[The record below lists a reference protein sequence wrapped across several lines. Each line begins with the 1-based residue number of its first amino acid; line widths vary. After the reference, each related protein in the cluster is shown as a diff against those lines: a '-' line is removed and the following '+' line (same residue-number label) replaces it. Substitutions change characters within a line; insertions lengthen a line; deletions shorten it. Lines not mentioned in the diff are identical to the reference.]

1 MIASLLGGGGV
12 AIYVVAALLVLRI
25 GFAVYR
31 RDHQSPSAGSAR
43 STITIGGTPSAPAA
57 LTGAGEVLLEVRHLS
72 VTYGP
77 KVAVDDASLEIRRG
91 QIFGLLGPNG
101 AGKTSTL
108 SAIEGLLKPS
118 KGDVLLDGVDTYRH
132 QSATRARM
140 GVQLQ
145 STAFQPELT
154 VMQVARLYAGLY
166 GVARTDEEL
175 AAGLADAGLGGETM
189 RTFRQ
194 LSGGQQQRLA
204 LFVAVIADPLL
215 LLLDEPT
222 AALDPQSRRHLWE
235 RLERIRG
242 EGGCI
247 LLTTHSMEEAAS
259 ICDRVAII
267 DHGHVLA
274 IDVPKALIDAHR
286 DDPDVRA
293 VARGDITL
301 EDVFIGLTGREI
313 RD

>member
-1 MIASLLGGGGV
+1 MIASILGGGGV

-25 GFAVYR
+25 GFAIYR
-31 RDHQSPSAGSAR
+31 RNRQPRSAGPGG
-43 STITIGGTPSAPAA
+43 STITVGGPPTAPAA
-57 LTGAGEVLLEVRHLS
+57 LTGMGEVLLEVRHLS
-72 VTYGP
+72 VTYGS

-91 QIFGLLGPNG
+91 EIFGLLGPNG

-118 KGDVLLDGVDTYRH
+118 KWDVLLDGVDTYRH

-166 GVARTDEEL
+166 GVARTDEDL
-175 AAGLADAGLGGETM
+175 AARLAEAGLGKETT

-204 LFVAVIADPLL
+204 LFVALIHDPLL

-235 RLERIRG
+235 RLERIRA

-259 ICDRVAII
+259 VCDRVAII

-274 IDVPKALIDAHR
+274 VDEPKALIDAHR

-293 VARGDITL
+293 VARGDVTL

>member
-1 MIASLLGGGGV
+1 MTASLLGGGGV
-12 AIYVVAALLVLRI
+12 AIYVVAALLVLRV
-25 GFAVYR
+25 GLAVYR
-31 RDHQSPSAGSAR
+31 RNQRASSAVSSHSA
-43 STITIGGTPSAPAA
+43 ITVGGAPAA
-57 LTGAGEVLLEVRHLS
+57 PSTVAGMGEVLLEVRHLS
-72 VTYGP
+72 VAYGP

-91 QIFGLLGPNG
+91 EIFGILGPNG

-166 GVARTDEEL
+166 GVVRTDDEL
-175 AAGLADAGLGGETM
+175 AAGLADAGLGNETM

-204 LFVAVIADPLL
+204 LFVAIIHDPLL

-259 ICDRVAII
+259 VCDRVGII

-274 IDVPKALIDAHR
+274 VDEPKALIDAHR
-286 DDPDVRA
+286 DDPDVQA

>member
-1 MIASLLGGGGV
+1 MTASLLGGGGV
-12 AIYVVAALLVLRI
+12 AIYVVAALLVFRF
-25 GFAVYR
+25 GFALYR
-31 RDHQSPSAGSAR
+31 HNQHRTSAASGGT
-43 STITIGGTPSAPAA
+43 TITVGGTPTAPVTR
-57 LTGAGEVLLEVRHLS
+57 TGVGEVLLEVRHLS
-72 VTYGP
+72 VAYGP
-77 KVAVDDASLEIRRG
+77 KVAVDDANLEIRRG
-91 QIFGLLGPNG
+91 EIFGLLGPNG

-118 KGDVLLDGVDTYRH
+118 QGDVLLDGVDTYRH
-132 QSATRARM
+132 QRATRARM

-166 GVARTDEEL
+166 GVVRTDEEL
-175 AAGLADAGLGGETM
+175 AAGLAEAGLGSETT

-204 LFVAVIADPLL
+204 LFVALIHDPLL

-259 ICDRVAII
+259 VCDRVAII

-274 IDVPKALIDAHR
+274 VDEPKALINAHR

>member
-1 MIASLLGGGGV
+1 MIASQVGGGRV
-12 AIYVVAALLVLRI
+12 VIYVVAALFVLRI
-25 GFAVYR
+25 GFVLR
-31 RDHQSPSAGSAR
+31 RRNGAAPSVASGGSA
-43 STITIGGTPSAPAA
+43 ITVGGPPTAPPI
-57 LTGAGEVLLEVRHLS
+57 LTGPGEVLLEIRHLS
-72 VTYGP
+72 VAYGP
-77 KVAVDDASLEIRRG
+77 KVAVDDANLEIRRG
-91 QIFGLLGPNG
+91 EIFGLLGPNG

-118 KGDVLLDGVDTYRH
+118 QGDVLLDGVDTYRH

-140 GVQLQ
+140 GVLLQ

-166 GVARTDEEL
+166 GLARTDDEL
-175 AAGLADAGLGGETM
+175 AAGLTDAGLGNEMT

-204 LFVAVIADPLL
+204 LFVAVISDPLL

-247 LLTTHSMEEAAS
+247 LLTTHSM
-259 ICDRVAII
+259 
-267 DHGHVLA
+267 
-274 IDVPKALIDAHR
+274 
-286 DDPDVRA
+286 
-293 VARGDITL
+293 
-301 EDVFIGLTGREI
+301 
-313 RD
+313 

>member
-1 MIASLLGGGGV
+1 MPASTGWCV
-12 AIYVVAALLVLRI
+12 PTRSW
-25 GFAVYR
+25 
-31 RDHQSPSAGSAR
+31 SPAWPMPGW
-43 STITIGGTPSAPAA
+43 
-57 LTGAGEVLLEVRHLS
+57 
-72 VTYGP
+72 
-77 KVAVDDASLEIRRG
+77 
-91 QIFGLLGPNG
+91 
-101 AGKTSTL
+101 
-108 SAIEGLLKPS
+108 
-118 KGDVLLDGVDTYRH
+118 
-132 QSATRARM
+132 ATR
-140 GVQLQ
+140 
-145 STAFQPELT
+145 
-154 VMQVARLYAGLY
+154 
-166 GVARTDEEL
+166 RT
-175 AAGLADAGLGGETM
+175 

-274 IDVPKALIDAHR
+274 VDEPTALIDAHR

>member
-12 AIYVVAALLVLRI
+12 AIYVVAALLVFRV

-31 RDHQSPSAGSAR
+31 RNQQPASRRFGRLDHHRRWGTAR
-43 STITIGGTPSAPAA
+43 TGDPDRGGRGPPRGPPPVGGLRSQGGCRRRQPRDPP
-57 LTGAGEVLLEVRHLS
+57 GE
-72 VTYGP
+72 
-77 KVAVDDASLEIRRG
+77 
-91 QIFGLLGPNG
+91 IFGLLGPNG

-175 AAGLADAGLGGETM
+175 AAGLAEAGLGHETT

-204 LFVAVIADPLL
+204 LFVAVIHDPLL

-274 IDVPKALIDAHR
+274 IDEPKALIDAHR

>member
-1 MIASLLGGGGV
+1 MIASQVGGGGV
-12 AIYVVAALLVLRI
+12 VIYVVAALFVLRI
-25 GFAVYR
+25 GFALR
-31 RDHQSPSAGSAR
+31 RRHRPAPSVASGG
-43 STITIGGTPSAPAA
+43 STITVGGPPTAAPI
-57 LTGAGEVLLEVRHLS
+57 LTGPGEVLLEIRHLS
-72 VTYGP
+72 VAYGP
-77 KVAVDDASLEIRRG
+77 KVAVDDANLEIRRG
-91 QIFGLLGPNG
+91 EIFGLLGPNG

-118 KGDVLLDGVDTYRH
+118 QGDVLLDGVDTYRH

-140 GVQLQ
+140 GVLLQ

-166 GVARTDEEL
+166 GLARTDDEL
-175 AAGLADAGLGGETM
+175 ASGLTDAGLGNEMT

-204 LFVAVIADPLL
+204 LFVAVISDPLL

-259 ICDRVAII
+259 VCDRVAII

-274 IDVPKALIDAHR
+274 VDQPKALIDAHR
-286 DDPDVRA
+286 DDPDVLA

>member
-1 MIASLLGGGGV
+1 MIASQVGGGGV
-12 AIYVVAALLVLRI
+12 VIYVVAALFVLRI
-25 GFAVYR
+25 GFALR
-31 RDHQSPSAGSAR
+31 RRHRPAPSVASGG
-43 STITIGGTPSAPAA
+43 STITVGGPATAAPI
-57 LTGAGEVLLEVRHLS
+57 LTGPGEVLLEIRHLS
-72 VTYGP
+72 VAYGP
-77 KVAVDDASLEIRRG
+77 KVAVDDANLEIRRG
-91 QIFGLLGPNG
+91 EIFGLLGPNG

-118 KGDVLLDGVDTYRH
+118 QGDVLLDGVDTYRH

-140 GVQLQ
+140 GVLLQ

-166 GVARTDEEL
+166 GLVRTDDEL
-175 AAGLADAGLGGETM
+175 AAGLTDAGLGNEMT
-189 RTFRQ
+189 RTFRH

-204 LFVAVIADPLL
+204 LFVAVISAPLL

-235 RLERIRG
+235 RLERIRR

-259 ICDRVAII
+259 VCDRVAII

-274 IDVPKALIDAHR
+274 VDRPKALIDAHR
-286 DDPDVRA
+286 DDPDVLA

>member
-1 MIASLLGGGGV
+1 MIASQVGGGGV
-12 AIYVVAALLVLRI
+12 VIYVVAALFVLRI
-25 GFAVYR
+25 GFALR
-31 RDHQSPSAGSAR
+31 RRHRAAPSVASGG
-43 STITIGGTPSAPAA
+43 STITVGGPATAAPI
-57 LTGAGEVLLEVRHLS
+57 LTGPGEVLLEIRHLS
-72 VTYGP
+72 VAYGP
-77 KVAVDDASLEIRRG
+77 KVAVDDANLEIRRG
-91 QIFGLLGPNG
+91 EIFGLLGPNG

-118 KGDVLLDGVDTYRH
+118 QGDVLLDGVDTYRH

-140 GVQLQ
+140 GVLLQ

-166 GVARTDEEL
+166 GLVRTDDEL
-175 AAGLADAGLGGETM
+175 AAGLTDAGLGNEMT
-189 RTFRQ
+189 RTFRH

-204 LFVAVIADPLL
+204 LFVAVISAPLL

-259 ICDRVAII
+259 VCDRVAII

-274 IDVPKALIDAHR
+274 VDRPKALIDAHR
-286 DDPDVRA
+286 DDPDVLA

>member
-1 MIASLLGGGGV
+1 MIASLGGGGV

-25 GFAVYR
+25 GFVVR
-31 RDHQSPSAGSAR
+31 RRNQRPPTAASGGS
-43 STITIGGTPSAPAA
+43 SIVVGGVPSAPAA
-57 LTGAGEVLLEVRHLS
+57 PTGVGEVLLEVRHLS
-72 VTYGP
+72 VAYGA

-91 QIFGLLGPNG
+91 EIFGLLGPNG

-154 VMQVARLYAGLY
+154 VMQVARLYAGLF
-166 GVARTDEEL
+166 GVERTDEEL
-175 AAGLADAGLGGETM
+175 AAGLADAGLSNEEA

-204 LFVAVIADPLL
+204 LFVAVIHDPLL

-247 LLTTHSMEEAAS
+247 LLTTHSMEEASS

-267 DHGHVLA
+267 DLGHVLA
-274 IDVPKALIDAHR
+274 IDRPKALIDAHR
-286 DDPDVRA
+286 DDPDVQA
-293 VARGDITL
+293 VARGDVTL

>member
-1 MIASLLGGGGV
+1 MTASLLGGGGI
-12 AIYVVAALLVLRI
+12 AIYVVAALLVFRVGL
-25 GFAVYR
+25 GVYR
-31 RDHQSPSAGSAR
+31 RNQAVRSSAPAR
-43 STITIGGTPSAPAA
+43 STVTVGGPKAPAIV
-57 LTGAGEVLLEVRHLS
+57 TGVGEVLLQVRHLS
-72 VTYGP
+72 VAYGS
-77 KVAVDDASLEIRRG
+77 KVAVDDANLEIRRG
-91 QIFGLLGPNG
+91 EIFGLLGPNG

-118 KGDVLLDGVDTYRH
+118 QGDILLDGVDTYRH

-154 VMQVARLYAGLY
+154 VMQVARLYTGLY
-166 GVARTDEEL
+166 GVVRTDQEL
-175 AAGLADAGLGGETM
+175 AAGLAEAGLGNETTQ
-189 RTFRQ
+189 TFRQ

-204 LFVAVIADPLL
+204 LFVAVIHDPLL

-235 RLERIRG
+235 RLERIKG

-247 LLTTHSMEEAAS
+247 LLTTHSMEEAS
-259 ICDRVAII
+259 SVCDRVGII

-274 IDVPKALIDAHR
+274 VDEPKALIDAHR

-293 VARGDITL
+293 VARGEITL

>member
-1 MIASLLGGGGV
+1 MTASLLGGGGV

-25 GFAVYR
+25 GFALHR
-31 RDHQSPSAGSAR
+31 RNQQHSSVASVD
-43 STITIGGTPSAPAA
+43 STITVGGPPTAPASP
-57 LTGAGEVLLEVRHLS
+57 TGVGETLLEVRHLS
-72 VTYGP
+72 VAYGP
-77 KVAVDDASLEIRRG
+77 KVAVDDASLEIRQG
-91 QIFGLLGPNG
+91 EIFGLLGPNG

-118 KGDVLLDGVDTYRH
+118 KGEVLLDGVDTYRH

-154 VMQVARLYAGLY
+154 VMQVTRLYSGLY
-166 GVARTDEEL
+166 GVERSDEEL
-175 AAGLADAGLGGETM
+175 AARLADAGLANETT

-204 LFVAVIADPLL
+204 LFVAVIHDPLL

-259 ICDRVAII
+259 VCDRVAII

-274 IDVPKALIDAHR
+274 VDEPKALVDAHR

>member
-1 MIASLLGGGGV
+1 MIASQVGGGGV
-12 AIYVVAALLVLRI
+12 VIYVVAALFVLRI
-25 GFAVYR
+25 GFALR
-31 RDHQSPSAGSAR
+31 RRHRPAPSVASGG
-43 STITIGGTPSAPAA
+43 STITVGGPPTAAPI
-57 LTGAGEVLLEVRHLS
+57 LTGPGEVLLEIRHLS
-72 VTYGP
+72 VAYGP
-77 KVAVDDASLEIRRG
+77 KVAVDDANLEIRRG
-91 QIFGLLGPNG
+91 EIFGLLGPNG

-118 KGDVLLDGVDTYRH
+118 QGDVLLDGVDTYRH

-140 GVQLQ
+140 GVLLQ

-166 GVARTDEEL
+166 GLARTDDEL
-175 AAGLADAGLGGETM
+175 AAGLTDAGLGNEMT

-204 LFVAVIADPLL
+204 LFVAVISDPLL

-259 ICDRVAII
+259 VCDRVAII

-274 IDVPKALIDAHR
+274 VDQPKALIDAHR
-286 DDPDVRA
+286 DDPDVLA

>member
-1 MIASLLGGGGV
+1 V
-12 AIYVVAALLVLRI
+12 A
-25 GFAVYR
+25 
-31 RDHQSPSAGSAR
+31 
-43 STITIGGTPSAPAA
+43 
-57 LTGAGEVLLEVRHLS
+57 GAGEVLLQIRHLS
-72 VTYGP
+72 VAYGP
-77 KVAVDDASLEIRRG
+77 KVAVDDANLEIRRG
-91 QIFGLLGPNG
+91 EIFGLLGPNG

-118 KGDVLLDGVDTYRH
+118 QGDVLLDGVDTYRH

-140 GVQLQ
+140 GVLLQ

-166 GVARTDEEL
+166 GLARTDDEL
-175 AAGLADAGLGGETM
+175 AAGLTDAGLGNEMT

-204 LFVAVIADPLL
+204 LFVAVISDPLL

-247 LLTTHSMEEAAS
+247 LLTTHSMEEASS

-267 DHGHVLA
+267 DLGHVLA
-274 IDVPKALIDAHR
+274 IDRPKALIDAHR
-286 DDPDVRA
+286 DDPDVQA
-293 VARGDITL
+293 VARGDVTL